1 MKSLEAL
8 LNSGVDLSGS
18 TIEAQSVPQATV
30 AKSANVESFVSSYM
44 PLAEKVSEQ
53 IGVAPDIILGQWG
66 LETGWGKSVI
76 PGTNNLGNIKDPS
89 GRGVRAYD
97 KAEGSNDA
105 YMAYRDPMDFG
116 DDFARFVA
124 KKRYAGAI
132 GSGSNEA
139 DYFSALKRGGYATD
153 PNYISKGVS
162 ATNMVRGIL
171 GGAQS
176 SPSARTQS
184 ASSGSL
190 EDMLNAPVNFG
201 EAIRPAAPVTPATF
215 GEKVAD
221 SARALGGGIV
231 GGVKMLSDTFGA
243 DNPVSGFLGDT
254 QKSIQDGM
262 SDERKAEMQA
272 DQRAV
277 REAELYGS
285 AWDEI
290 KANVNMFANAP
301 FDVTLN
307 AIGSSAPTL
316 LTLLIPGANAAMA
329 TRLIAAGA
337 MGAAQGSGVAKGSI
351 YEGVLDGLRQAGIDQ
366 DTAEK
371 TAAGAQAYDGENGGL
386 IAANGLM
393 GFIATMTGA
402 DKAFAKA
409 LSGKLAK
416 EAADL
421 AVKKSATKTI
431 AGTTLKEVAG
441 ESSQAGLE
449 QGTKNVAIA
458 GVGQDMGINE
468 MASTDPLQ
476 GVAGAMTLEG
486 LAAGG
491 LGAAGGAVDIR
502 NDRIEYARKKEA
514 IASSGVL
521 GRAAASTM
529 PDEPAGSVPVDAP
542 TEDPLRARLDALR
555 ANSTTI
561 LDGLRGSNNGE
572 TAADF
577 VDTFSR
583 ASDPRTPPDQ
593 RAAMVDQMEE
603 YARYAADGRVPG
615 MVFSDSREV
624 EPLAEMPTPG
634 SDIEATTAPPTFTG
648 IDGTKSLADPNV
660 IDAEPSEWRMEGA
673 QDEAPTET
681 PGGTPVA
688 EPTSEPLMAQ
698 AEAPSVAT
706 PVGDGPAYLRKRKAQ
721 MDALAEQGFETVTRG
736 DDGFRFI
743 NTKTG
748 QFFPLADP
756 AEIALARK
764 AVADRITR
772 AANAAATSPQN
783 DLKEPTDKQKEA
795 GNYKKGERFGL
806 NGFSVV
812 VENPAGSKRSG
823 TDPDG
828 KRWESEIKHHYG
840 DLDGVQGV
848 DGDRMDVFVGPQ
860 PWNQRVFVVDQIN
873 PKTSKFDE
881 HKVMMGFGDVRQAA
895 AGYLSNYEQGWK
907 GMGKVVEM
915 SLDEFTQ
922 WTKSD
927 GIKKQASEGGLG
939 KIYQGA
945 ELEPGARQQLEAD
958 AIQALSAQQ
967 AAEGQKVA
975 VAAAPDGAITATT
988 NAFLDALERVTGRRG
1003 IAVRAVGPDA
1013 WDGVELNGDY
1023 FVNVDSPQMP
1033 IASTIAHE
1041 FKHTG
1046 EDGPGLRKLYDRM
1059 YDLIP
1064 QEAKATYVE
1073 QYLFKGRKL
1082 ESLNEQE
1089 LVKLRSEITAD
1100 FMGKRFTD
1108 KAWLQDLAKKK
1119 PALFAE
1125 FVRDWIKLLDSLIG
1139 ELKAMLGSGNKVKE
1153 IDPLM
1158 QKNLRELEEMKAI
1171 AMEVAEDWAKSN
1183 PRLAQKFGVDR
1194 AIKDGYIAFE
1204 VAPDPNDKALAE
1216 RWRNLS
1222 QQERLAISQNV
1233 ANDIV
1238 PGVLQAMGAKGSISA
1253 QVGSYENDT
1262 NPSFALTLS
1271 EGGLNDV
1278 AKALGHVL
1286 SQDSMM
1292 VISETD
1298 FDGAERRGAVLLRV
1312 GEKSEQEIADLY
1324 ALLRENIPEVGGQ
1337 SYANGVMTI
1346 LNYSETPTEQIENLV
1361 DQYTNGVYSVDSVDV
1376 FASFPQ
1382 KKDYGYDD
1390 SEEGNAGARGANGS
1404 VARGDRE
1411 RLDRLR
1417 SGATQRINSAIRK
1430 SQGGARESAREA
1442 GGQGQYQNAQGL
1454 SDTAYPAK
1462 GDADVRSVGGL
1473 GEVPRRAAG
1482 QTDNGAQGL
1491 LRPEGDGD
1499 PYAQQQDVSIPAG
1512 RGAGNRGDG
1521 AAAGLRAGPGRP
1533 NAGNEPGG
1541 GANRPAAFARGQY
1554 GTPRDGS
1561 VEVIGYHYSQVH
1573 RDALNSA
1580 FYGTGLKGAERERLS
1595 DVRNSDIRP
1604 RIFFYVDRGNG
1615 ITRES
1620 GVGGAGHRLV
1630 MRNLYDV
1637 TADTLGL
1644 VAGTSGKGYDAN
1656 ERASAWERAVMKAGF
1671 DGYLARDPI
1680 QPQWYAVLVGKHTPQ
1695 PDKLDADGKTI
1706 PFNPAPEKKPNST
1719 MDGGERVMTNPG
1731 NDYVPLMRAAK
1742 KIQEKAPSFRLMYG
1756 GVRVAPGEMDAANEA
1771 IADLGLGARF
1781 SKRSA
1786 GNSATRGNPK
1796 RFTVANL
1803 ADNTG
1808 ETKGASN
1815 PGTSSARPTDLIELR
1830 KRLSVLESLI
1840 KCMMA

>member
-1 MKSLEAL
+1 MSLQDDILSLASGIKVDPSPKMAEADPVESVWGAL
-8 LNSGVDLSGS
+8 LRQESGNSQFDKSGKPLTSKAGAVGRAQVMEATGPEAAQMAGLEWDRNRWLNDGDYNAAIGKAYLKHLYGRYGDMPKALAAYNGGMGRVDAAVQRARAAGSDDAWLSLMPTETRNYVPAILGGVGGQRSR
-18 TIEAQSVPQATV
+18 PQAT
-30 AKSANVESFVSSYM
+30 
-44 PLAEKVSEQ
+44 
-53 IGVAPDIILGQWG
+53 
-66 LETGWGKSVI
+66 
-76 PGTNNLGNIKDPS
+76 
-89 GRGVRAYD
+89 
-97 KAEGSNDA
+97 
-105 YMAYRDPMDFG
+105 
-116 DDFARFVA
+116 
-124 KKRYAGAI
+124 
-132 GSGSNEA
+132 
-139 DYFSALKRGGYATD
+139 
-153 PNYISKGVS
+153 
-162 ATNMVRGIL
+162 
-171 GGAQS
+171 
-176 SPSARTQS
+176 ARTS
-184 ASSGSL
+184 YDYAIP
-190 EDMLNAPVNFG
+190 DAPVP
-201 EAIRPAAPVTPATF
+201 EATLS
-215 GEKVAD
+215 EKIED

-243 DNPVSGFLGDT
+243 GNSISRALDDV
-254 QKSIQDGM
+254 QKAIQDGV
-262 SDERKAEMQA
+262 SDERKTEMQA
-272 DQRAV
+272 DQQALSH
-277 REAELYGS
+277 AELYGS
-285 AWDEI
+285 TFDEI
-290 KANVNMFANAP
+290 KAGARMFANAP
-301 FDVTLN
+301 FDTTLN

-316 LTLLIPGANAAMA
+316 LTLVIPGANAAMA
-329 TRLIAAGA
+329 TRLIAVGA
-337 MGAAQGSGVAKGSI
+337 MGAAQGAGVAKGSI
-351 YEGVLDGLRQAGIDQ
+351 YDGVRDGLINAGIDK

-386 IAANGLM
+386 VAANGLM
-393 GFIATMTGA
+393 GFVASMTGA

-409 LSGKLAK
+409 LSKKIAA

-421 AVKKSATKTI
+421 AKSKSAAKTI
-431 AGTTLKEVAG
+431 IGVTAKETAG

-449 QGTKNVAIA
+449 RGTQNTAVA
-458 GVGQDMGINE
+458 GVGEDMGISE
-468 MASTDPLQ
+468 MASTDPMQ

-491 LGAAGGAVDIR
+491 LGAVGGAVEVR
-502 NDRIEYARKKEA
+502 NDRIAAQRDA
-514 IASSGVL
+514 LASSGVL
-521 GRAAASTM
+521 GRAAAT
-529 PDEPAGSVPVDAP
+529 ALP
-542 TEDPLRARLDALR
+542 TEPVLPEPPTKTQDPLRARLDALR

-577 VDTFSR
+577 VATFNQ

-603 YARYAADGRVPG
+603 YARYAAGGRVPG

-624 EPLAEMPTPG
+624 DTVAETPAPG
-634 SDIEATTAPPTFTG
+634 SDIETTIAPPTFTG
-648 IDGTKSLADPNV
+648 IDGTKALADPNV

-673 QDEAPTET
+673 QDEAPAEP
-681 PGGTPVA
+681 PGGAPVA
-688 EPTSEPLMAQ
+688 DPASEPLMTQ
-698 AEAPSVAT
+698 AEAPAVTT
-706 PVGDGPAYLRKRKAQ
+706 PGGDGPAYLRKRKAQ
-721 MDALAEQGFETVTRG
+721 MDALAEQGFETVARG

-764 AVADRITR
+764 AVADRIAR

-795 GNYKKGERFGL
+795 GNYKRGERFGL

-873 PKTSKFDE
+873 PKTGKFDE

-927 GIKKQASEGGLG
+927 GIKKQASDGGLG

-967 AAEGQKVA
+967 AAEGRKVA
-975 VAAAPDGAITATT
+975 VAAAPDNAITATT

-1013 WDGVELNGDY
+1013 WDGVELGGDY

-1046 EDGPGLRKLYDRM
+1046 EDGPGLKKLYDRM

-1082 ESLNEQE
+1082 ESLSEQE
-1089 LVKLRSEITAD
+1089 LAKLRSEITAD

-1108 KAWLQDLAKKK
+1108 RAWLQDLAKKK

-1139 ELKAMLGSGNKVKE
+1139 ELKAMLGTGNRVKE

-1183 PRLAQKFGVDR
+1183 PRLAQKFGVDT

-1233 ANDIV
+1233 ARDIV
-1238 PGVLQAMGAKGSISA
+1238 PGVLQAMGANGSISA

-1262 NPSFALTLS
+1262 NPSFALSLS
-1271 EGGLNDV
+1271 AGSLNDV

-1292 VISETD
+1292 VMSPVEFSGSESV
-1298 FDGAERRGAVLLRV
+1298 GAVVLEV
-1312 GEKSEQEIADLY
+1312 GEKSEKEIADIY
-1324 ALLRENIPEVGGQ
+1324 TMLRQNIPEVGGQ
-1337 SYANGVMTI
+1337 SYANGRMLI
-1346 LNYSETPTEQIENLV
+1346 LNYSKLSTPELAALV
-1361 DQYTNGVYSVDSVDV
+1361 DSYTNGVYDTRYGDIFS
-1376 FASFPQ
+1376 SFP
-1382 KKDYGYDD
+1382 KKEEYGYGSDT
-1390 SEEGNAGARGANGS
+1390 SNGAERQGVRGG
-1404 VARGDRE
+1404 VQEQLRE

-1417 SGATQRINSAIRK
+1417 SGATQRINSALRK
-1430 SQGGARESAREA
+1430 SQGGSRESAREA
-1442 GGQGQYQNAQGL
+1442 GRGQSEYQGATGL
-1454 SDTAYPAK
+1454 SDTASTTQ
-1462 GDADVRSVGGL
+1462 GDADVRSTGRL
-1473 GEVPRRAAG
+1473 GEVPRGATGRA
-1482 QTDNGAQGL
+1482 DNGAQGI

-1499 PYAQQQDVSIPAG
+1499 TYAQQQNVPVPAG
-1512 RGAGNRGDG
+1512 RGEGNRGDG
-1521 AAAGLRAGPGRP
+1521 EQAGLRAGPGRSDV
-1533 NAGNEPGG
+1533 GNEPRD
-1541 GANRPAAFARGQY
+1541 GADRPAAFERGQY
-1554 GTPRDGS
+1554 GAPSEGS
-1561 VEVIGYHYSQVH
+1561 VEVVGYHYSQVH
-1573 RDALNSA
+1573 RETLNSA
-1580 FYGTGLKGAERERLS
+1580 FYGTGLKGAERVRLS
-1595 DVRNSDIRP
+1595 DMGNGDIRP
-1604 RIFFYVDRGNG
+1604 RIYFYVDRGNG
-1615 ITRES
+1615 IRQES
-1620 GVGGAGHRLV
+1620 GVGAAKHRLV
-1630 MRNLYDV
+1630 MRNMYDV
-1637 TADTLGL
+1637 TADPLGL
-1644 VAGTSGKGYDAN
+1644 VAGTNGKGLSPED
-1656 ERASAWERAVMKAGF
+1656 RASAWERAVMKAGF

-1680 QPQWYAVLVGKHTPQ
+1680 QPQWYAVLVGKHIAQ
-1695 PDKLDADGKTI
+1695 PDKLDRDGKTI
-1706 PFNPAPEKKPNST
+1706 PFSPPPEKKPNST

-1731 NDYVPLMRAAK
+1731 NEYVSLMMAAK
-1742 KIQEKAPSFRLMYG
+1742 EIQKRAPSFRLMYG
-1756 GVRVAPGEMDAANEA
+1756 GVRVAPSEMAAANEA
-1771 IADLGLGARF
+1771 IADLGMTARF
-1781 SKRSA
+1781 SKREA
-1786 GNSATRGNPK
+1786 VNSAPAGSPK
-1796 RFTVANL
+1796 RFTVPGL
-1803 ADNTG
+1803 RDNRKTAG
-1808 ETKGASN
+1808 VPVT
-1815 PGTSSARPTDLIELR
+1815 TSDGRTVRVDAKQALKDVNKRITALR
-1830 KRLSVLESLI
+1830 EVRECLL
-1840 KCMMA
+1840 